1 MGGHTAVFGIY
12 STKANIE
19 KAIVALQTAGFRSD
33 EVSVL
38 IPGPGSNELV
48 TEKSSKAPEG
58 VATGAGSGAV
68 VGAALGWLAGIGA
81 LALPGFGPLIAA
93 GPIAAAL
100 AGVGVGG
107 TVGGITGALIGL
119 GIPQYEAKRYEGHVT
134 KGASLISVH
143 CASPNRVKRAKQI
156 MRDTGAEDVSAA
168 ADIFPEHTSNLQ
180 STGTQSKIDEP
191 MRAHSPGVFDSAP
204 ELPSSEEIRN
214 RAYAIYVARGG
225 TPGDDLEDWLKAERE
240 LKEQYR
246 KVNITE
252 KARTAKGGM

>member
-1 MGGHTAVFGIY
+1 MAEHTAVFGIY

-19 KAIVALQTAGFRSD
+19 KAVIALQTAGFRSD

-38 IPGPGSNELV
+38 IPGPGSNALV

-58 VATGAGSGAV
+58 AAMGAGSGAV
-68 VGAALGWLAGIGA
+68 VGAALGWLAGNGA

-93 GPIAAAL
+93 GPIASAL

-134 KGASLISVH
+134 KGGSLISVH

-156 MRDTGAEDVSAA
+156 MRDTGAEDVSATA
-168 ADIFPEHTSNLQ
+168 ENSPEHTRNHQ
-180 STGTQSKIDEP
+180 SRTDEP
-191 MRAHSPGVFDSAP
+191 AIEHSPGVFDAAP

-214 RAYAIYVARGG
+214 RAYAIYLARGG
-225 TPGDDLEDWLKAERE
+225 TPGDHLEDWLNAERE

-246 KVNITE
+246 KANVPE
-252 KARTAKGGM
+252 KARTAQSGS